1 MLNDLDYLII
11 IIMINL
17 DVLLEI
23 TSLQSLLKQMH
34 LGRDKRK

>member
-17 DVLLEI
+17 DVLLKV
-23 TSLQSLLKQMH
+23 TSLQSLLKQMQ
-34 LGRDKRK
+34 LARDKRK